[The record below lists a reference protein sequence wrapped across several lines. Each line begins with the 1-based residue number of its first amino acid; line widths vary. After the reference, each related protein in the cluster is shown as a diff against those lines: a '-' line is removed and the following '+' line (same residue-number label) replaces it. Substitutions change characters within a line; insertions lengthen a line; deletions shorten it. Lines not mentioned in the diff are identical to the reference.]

1 MRDKNGQEN
10 KTHREE
16 GMKKFN
22 KRKYKEKVHS
32 SQRRHE
38 TWRHTATCRQK
49 IRPSLELQAP
59 SVFYRKH

>member
-16 GMKKFN
+16 GMKIIN
-22 KRKYKEKVHS
+22 KRKHKEKVHS

-49 IRPSLELQAP
+49 IRP
-59 SVFYRKH
+59 